1 MRILVTGGTGI
12 IGQQTVETLLRRGH
26 DVTLLSRNAERDA
39 ERFGPGVSAW
49 PATVT
54 EPEAIAGSAD
64 RCDIVVH
71 IAGIAREEPPELTFE
86 RVNVEGT
93 RNLLREAERSAVRR
107 FVYVSSLGA
116 DRGASDYHRSKRAS
130 EELVRQY
137 AGEWVIVRP
146 ANVYGPGDEV
156 LSTLLEWVRTSPVV
170 PVIGTGAHV
179 FQPIWC
185 GDVAAALAAVAE
197 REDVAGR
204 VLEIAGPDRTTLD
217 DMLDRLVRLTGRRP
231 VRVPVPAAA
240 VSAGIAAATA
250 LGVDLPV
257 TGSQLQMLLEGNVIP
272 DDAENALTERL
283 GLAATPLD
291 EGLRKLATGAPDQLP
306 DEGFGPLQMR
316 VFGAEART
324 EITEEQLIARV
335 RNEFGRLMPGTVE
348 MSPESGAESATR
360 LYEGATLTMSLP
372 VRGHIQVRVADV
384 SPTDVTLLTLRGHP
398 LAGAVRFRA
407 RRSGALLRF
416 EVQVIERAASITD
429 FALMAL
435 GGSVLQGKTWEDFVR
450 NSFAAIAVK
459 PGPVT
464 SATEALDGERAAR
477 VSRWLAELS
486 LRSRGSA
493 RTSGL
498 RGATDSVPR
507 SRVDSDSARTHD
519 TATPQS
525 DEPAEP

>member
-12 IGQQTVETLLRRGH
+12 IGQQTVGSLLRRGH
-26 DVTLLSRNAERDA
+26 EVTLVSRNAARDA
-39 ERFGPGVSAW
+39 ERFGAGVVAW

-54 EPEAIAGSAD
+54 EPEAVAGSSD
-64 RCDIVVH
+64 RCDVVIH

-93 RNLLREAERSAVRR
+93 RNLLREAARSGVRR

-116 DRGASDYHRSKRAS
+116 DRGVSDYHRSKRAS

-146 ANVYGPGDEV
+146 GNVYGAGDEV

-185 GDVAAALAAVAE
+185 GDVAAAFVAVAE
-197 REDVAGR
+197 REDVVGR
-204 VLEIAGPDRTTLD
+204 VLQIAGPDRTTLD

-240 VSAGIAAATA
+240 VSAGIAAAAA

-257 TGSQLQMLLEGNVIP
+257 TESQLQMLLEGNVIP

-283 GLAATPLD
+283 GLAATSLD
-291 EGLRKLATGAPDQLP
+291 EGLRMLATATPEQLP
-306 DEGFGPLQMR
+306 DEGFGPMHVR
-316 VFGAEART
+316 VFAAEAHT
-324 EITEEQLIARV
+324 DTTEEQLIARV
-335 RNEFGRLMPGTVE
+335 RNEFSRLMPGTVE
-348 MSPESGAESATR
+348 MSPESGADSATR

-372 VRGHIQVRVADV
+372 VRGHIQVRVAEV
-384 SPTDVTLLTLRGHP
+384 SPTGVTLLTLRGHP

-407 RRSGALLRF
+407 RRQGELLRF
-416 EVQVIERAASITD
+416 EVQVIERAASIAD

-450 NSFAAIAVK
+450 NAFAAVAAK
-459 PGPVT
+459 PGLVT
-464 SATEALDGERAAR
+464 SSTEALDDERAAR
-477 VSRWLAELS
+477 VRKWLSELS
-486 LRSRGSA
+486 LRSRGSG
-493 RTSGL
+493 RIPGL
-498 RGATDSVPR
+498 RGATGSVPR
-507 SRVDSDSARTHD
+507 SPVDNDSARTHG
-519 TATPQS
+519 TATPQP
-525 DEPAEP
+525 DGPAES